1 MEKTLS
7 SPVAMNIFNTLLFF
21 LAWLALFLSSPLAG
35 QSPALDADELERLP
49 LNYRN
54 AEAALYSMPTDFNVS
69 IGAGARSFSDWLQE
83 AEGLSLTVET
93 DLIHLNS
100 TRFEQEYQPALIRVR
115 NGRLLFREEAK
126 VRTRGHFRC
135 RHCDVPP
142 IKLKVSKKKMRAAG
156 FGEWNEFK
164 IVLPCKK
171 GKIYKEYILKEYL
184 AYRLFNILTE
194 NSFRVR
200 LLNLHLKDINRRNAY
215 ESPVA
220 FLIEH
225 AEEAEDRLGGK
236 ELKDESFNPG
246 RFSRRDYTRLQVFQY
261 MIGNTDWMPV
271 TAQNLKVIQLDN
283 GNVIPIPYDFDF
295 SGLVNA
301 EYAIPNPRTGLKDV
315 RSRIFMGN
323 GKTREEIEAVLDEFR
338 AKEDEMISAVAR
350 FEALDFRERKRMI
363 RYLQSFFSI
372 LSDPQQVEKEFVD
385 NPPFEFPMY

>member
-1 MEKTLS
+1 
-7 SPVAMNIFNTLLFF
+7 MNTFNTSFF
-21 LAWLALFLSSPLAG
+21 LLIWLALLPPSALTGQTAPLD
-35 QSPALDADELERLP
+35 SDELERLP
-49 LNYRN
+49 LNYQN
-54 AEAALYSMPTDFNVS
+54 TEAALYSMPTNFNVS
-69 IGAGARSFSDWLQE
+69 IGAGARSFIDWLRE
-83 AEGLSLTVET
+83 EEGLSLSVET
-93 DLIHLNS
+93 DLVYLNDN
-100 TRFEQEYQPALIRVR
+100 RFEQDYQPALIRVK

-171 GKIYKEYILKEYL
+171 GKQYKEYILKEYL

-194 NSFRVR
+194 KSFRVR
-200 LLNLHLKDINRRNAY
+200 LLSVHLKDINQRETY
-215 ESPVA
+215 ESSVA

-236 ELKDESFNPG
+236 ELKNVSFNPG
-246 RFSRRDYTRLQVFQY
+246 LFSRRDYTRLQVFQY

-271 TAQNLKVIQLDN
+271 TAQNLKVIQLDD
-283 GNVIPIPYDFDF
+283 GSIIPIPYDFDF

-315 RSRIFMGN
+315 RSRVFMGN

-338 AKEDEMISAVAR
+338 AKQDELISVVAR

-363 RYLQSFFSI
+363 RYLQSFFSM
-372 LSDPQQVEKEFVD
+372 LSDSQQVTREFVN